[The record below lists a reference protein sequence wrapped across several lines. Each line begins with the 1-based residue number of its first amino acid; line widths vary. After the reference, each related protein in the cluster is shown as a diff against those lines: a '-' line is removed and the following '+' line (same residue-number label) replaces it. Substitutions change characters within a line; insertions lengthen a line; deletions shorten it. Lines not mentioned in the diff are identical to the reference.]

1 MPFLRK
7 TALLTASVLIAAG
20 FAAIRFML
28 IHLRNW
34 KPLLLRRKTI

>member
-20 FAAIRFML
+20 FAIRFML

-34 KPLLLRRKTI
+34 KPLLLRRKTT